1 MKSDMWQNKTS
12 DIRLSLDYVYICRGF
27 KGSVSM
33 LARMFDIRSVVLD
46 SSLSEYL
53 RNRLIRECQLLKI
66 SYTDLSKEGSCLI
79 LL

>member
-53 RNRLIRECQLLKI
+53 RDRLIRECQLLKI